1 MRADQ
6 KEMID
11 NLKLQISKLKKGSFH
26 ESSAQTKSKK
36 KIAKK

>member
-11 NLKLQISKLKKGSFH
+11 NLKLQIGKLKK
-26 ESSAQTKSKK
+26 SSLHAISVQSK
-36 KIAKK
+36 